1 MSSFFPPPPDI
12 FLICFSYLRVSR
24 CDTFSIVL
32 ATDARNNSM
41 RQFHSEI
48 SIVLCCCSF
57 INCRLESI
65 ISWLT
70 GKRTSYDAARTKGAT
85 QTARATTE
93 SNRDNKRERE
103 GERERESWKWKNTRL
118 SRTQCLSFIRL
129 RVATHA
135 FNAESSGYC
144 SPNARIKYQWLT
156 KLEKKIL
163 WIKLLKRIRCVWC
176 AINIF

>member
-1 MSSFFPPPPDI
+1 MFNLQRSLSKPRFPYLRNNSTGHDNECYIACTVTTVSIFSSRFYFDVFFLFPPDI

-32 ATDARNNSM
+32 VTNARNNSM

-48 SIVLCCCSF
+48 SIVLCCRSF

-93 SNRDNKRERE
+93 SNRETTREKERKR
-103 GERERESWKWKNTRL
+103 
-118 SRTQCLSFIRL
+118 
-129 RVATHA
+129 
-135 FNAESSGYC
+135 
-144 SPNARIKYQWLT
+144 
-156 KLEKKIL
+156 
-163 WIKLLKRIRCVWC
+163 KRIVEMKKHSSLADTMSVVYPTSRCDTR
-176 AINIF
+176 F